1 MSARLLYKLRPENFI
16 PLKSLH
22 IHPSFSPC
30 KPQNIATA
38 TEEMGW
44 GGEYLKH
51 ILRINADVYILSWL
65 GPRGSLSSRF
75 AHSVASVLPAVAS
88 LPPPRGR
95 EAGGRRLGAGGG
107 VMGVQTDGDRGPD
120 WNVGCVWFQ
129 VGRNGRAGCG
139 FEIQETSL

>member
-1 MSARLLYKLRPENFI
+1 MDVCTAPVQTTAGEFYSFEI
-16 PLKSLH
+16 TS
-22 IHPSFSPC
+22 HPPVLSPC
-30 KPQNIATA
+30 KPQNRATA

-88 LPPPRGR
+88 LPPARGR
-95 EAGGRRLGAGGG
+95 EAGGGRG
-107 VMGVQTDGDRGPD
+107 VMGVQTDEDGGQD
-120 WNVGCVWFQ
+120 WIVGCVWFQ